1 MDSLHTLQRSAL
13 RDFILGGQD
22 GLVNV
27 LGLLLGVATATN
39 EPRIILIA
47 GISALFAESISMGA
61 VAYTSSKAA
70 KDFYESRLQQ
80 EKREIKEV
88 PHKEKEEI
96 EEIYY
101 RKGFRGRLLQQVVK
115 VITGR
120 KKVWLETMMCEELR
134 LFPDDY
140 QKPWKNGGVV
150 FLATVVGSLIPLLP
164 FLFFSVRIGMMVA
177 LILSLAALFVAGAYK
192 AKITIG
198 DWKRSGLEMM
208 IIGGMAAVAG
218 YGVGKLLELVV

>member
-1 MDSLHTLQRSAL
+1 MDSTHNLKRGAL

-39 EPRIILIA
+39 EKRIILIA

-70 KDFYESRLQQ
+70 KDFYESRVQQ
-80 EKREIKEV
+80 EKKEMKEM
-88 PHKEKEEI
+88 PHKEREEI

-101 RKGFRGRLLQQVVK
+101 RKGFRGRLLQQVVN
-115 VITGR
+115 VITRR
-120 KKVWLETMMCEELR
+120 KKIWLDTMMSEELR
-134 LFPDDY
+134 LFPDEY
-140 QKPWKNGGVV
+140 EKPWKNGWAV
-150 FLATVVGSLIPLLP
+150 FAATVMGSLVPLVP
-164 FLFFSVRIGMMVA
+164 FFIFPVKESMIVS
-177 LILSLAALFVAGAYK
+177 LIISLSALFVAGAYK

-198 DWKRSGLEMM
+198 DWKRSGVEMM
-208 IIGGMAAVAG
+208 LIGGLAAVAG
-218 YGVGKLLELVV
+218 YAVGKILEMI